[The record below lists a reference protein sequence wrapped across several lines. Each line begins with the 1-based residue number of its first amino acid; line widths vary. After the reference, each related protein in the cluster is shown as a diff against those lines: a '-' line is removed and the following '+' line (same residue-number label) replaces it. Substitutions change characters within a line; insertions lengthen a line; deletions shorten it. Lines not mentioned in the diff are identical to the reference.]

1 MIQTVP
7 KMLKSSASKW
17 PAIPAQY
24 FKDDTADFRSFSY
37 TELFEK
43 SLDFAAGLL
52 DLGVKREEN
61 VGLISDNRFESHV
74 TQLN

>member
-52 DLGVKREEN
+52 DLGETTGEKKRKKRR
-61 VGLISDNRFESHV
+61 I
-74 TQLN
+74 

>member
-24 FKDDTADFRSFSY
+24 FKDDTADFRSVSY
-37 TELFEK
+37 TE
-43 SLDFAAGLL
+43 
-52 DLGVKREEN
+52 
-61 VGLISDNRFESHV
+61 
-74 TQLN
+74 